1 MSTFM
6 NNGLSGLLAA
16 QRAIQ
21 VTSNNVANANTEGYS
36 RQRVEF
42 AALPGQQLGNL
53 SIGSGV
59 AISGIDR
66 IFDQFIA
73 AQLLGSTASEQR
85 AVAFNAMALR
95 LDGLLGNPDTSVA
108 SSVQRFLDQTEA
120 VGRDPTSTAN
130 RQQLLM
136 EAENL
141 AARFRQADQ
150 QLDAMDREMNAR
162 LQQSVNSVNTQAQAI
177 ASLNARIAD
186 SAGNP
191 PLELLDQRE
200 QLLRQLSGQLDF
212 TTVRQTDGSINVLAG
227 SGQPLVLGARA
238 NPLEL
243 MADPYDASRQQPGIR
258 IGDTTQD
265 ISRRIA
271 GGELGGL
278 LAFRSEVLDTTRREL
293 GHYALALTTV
303 VNDQHAQG
311 VDLDGQRGGPL
322 FAGVDPVTS
331 SGRGNTG
338 NAILTASI
346 ADQGA
351 VLPRD
356 YELRFDGSDWSIR
369 NGIDGS
375 PLAFTGSGTA
385 GDPLLIEGM
394 AITVSGTAVA
404 GDRFLVQPAAQA
416 ASKMRTIIGD
426 PARVAAAAPLTATRP
441 LANPSDT
448 TVDGLAVTDPA
459 NPALL
464 VPVTVSFDAPGSYRL
479 LDAGGATLSG
489 PLAWAEGDAI
499 EYNGWSLDL
508 AGQPAAGD
516 RFEVAATRP
525 GSGNNGNALAVA
537 DALRGGRFGAGATSL
552 SDLGAGLVSNV
563 GAIAA
568 RSNSELSVQQAL
580 RQQAELDMESVSGV
594 NLEEEAVNLLR
605 YQEAY
610 MAASKVIGMAND
622 LFVTLLQAVRR

>member
-6 NNGLSGLLAA
+6 SNGLSGLLAA

-42 AALPGQQLGNL
+42 AAVPGQVLGNL
-53 SIGSGV
+53 SLGNGV
-59 AISGIDR
+59 AINGIER

-73 AQLLGSTASEQR
+73 AQLVGSTASEQR

-108 SSVQRFLDQTEA
+108 SSVQRFLDQAEA
-120 VGRDPTSTAN
+120 VGRDPTSIAN
-130 RQQLLM
+130 RQQLLV
-136 EAENL
+136 EAESL
-141 AARFRQADQ
+141 AARFRQVDQ
-150 QLDAMDREMNAR
+150 QLAALDREVNAR
-162 LQQSVNSVNTQAQAI
+162 LQQSVNTVNAQAEAI

-212 TTVRQTDGSINVLAG
+212 TSVRQADGSLNVLVG
-227 SGQPLVLGARA
+227 SGQPLVLGGTV
-238 NPLEL
+238 NPLDL
-243 MADPYDASRQQPGIR
+243 IADPYDASRQQPGIR

-265 ISRRIA
+265 ISRRVA
-271 GGELGGL
+271 GGQLGGL
-278 LAFRSEVLDTTRREL
+278 LAFRGEVLDMTRREL

-303 VNDQHAQG
+303 VNEQHAQG
-311 VDLDGQRGGPL
+311 MDLAGQRGGPL
-322 FAGVDPVTS
+322 FAAADPVAS
-331 SGRGNTG
+331 GGRGNAGSATL
-338 NAILTASI
+338 AATV
-346 ADQGA
+346 ADPGA
-351 VLPRD
+351 VLPRE

-369 NGIDGS
+369 NGVDGS
-375 PLAFTGSGTA
+375 PLPFTGSGSA
-385 GDPLLIEGM
+385 GDPLLIDGI
-394 AITVSGTAVA
+394 AITVSGSAAA
-404 GDRFLVQPAAQA
+404 GDRFLVQPAASA
-416 ASKMRTIIGD
+416 ASRMRTLVSD
-426 PARVAAAAPLTATRP
+426 PARVAAAAPLAASRP
-441 LANPSDT
+441 LSNPSDAT
-448 TVDGLAVTDPA
+448 ATGLAVTNPA
-459 NPALL
+459 SPALL
-464 VPVTVSFDAPGSYRL
+464 APVTVSFDGPGSYRL

-489 PLAWAEGDAI
+489 PLAWAEGDPI
-499 EYNGWSLDL
+499 EYNGWRLSL

-525 GSGNNGNALAVA
+525 GSGNNANALALA
-537 DALRGGRFGAGATSL
+537 DALRGGRFGAGSLSL

-568 RSNSELSVQQAL
+568 RSSSEVSVQQAL

-594 NLEEEAVNLLR
+594 NLEEEAVNLMR

-622 LFVTLLQAVRR
+622 LFFTLLQAVRR